1 MVASALPSPVRAGW
15 LWIPTV
21 GAILGVALLVGACSA
36 GPSPG
41 SSSSASSTAG
51 FTPMDQMRLRMRVA
65 AMAREMLVPG
75 AVALVR
81 SPAGEI
87 STTYGTTTV
96 GGRVPVSL
104 ADHVRIGSITKTWT
118 GTVILQQ
125 AHEGKLSLD
134 DPVSKFRPDVPD
146 GDHIT
151 IAELLNMRSG
161 LYNYSETRELN
172 EMGDSNPQKVWNSDE
187 LLALAYSHRPYFAPG
202 TGYHYSNTNT
212 VLLGLIA
219 ETLDA
224 KPLSQVFQDRLFT
237 PLGLKDT
244 LFPASTSSA
253 IPDPHPQGY
262 MYGNNVLT
270 MGSPA
275 AVPPDMQAA
284 AKAGTLQ
291 PSDQTSLNPSW
302 AWAAGAGIS
311 TVADLASWVEALAD
325 GKLLDPDMQAKRI
338 ASLQSTD
345 PAQPDAPQYGLAIA
359 KFGALYGHTG
369 EVPGFNTFAGT
380 DPQHKVTIVVW
391 VNLDPTVDGRA
402 AATLIAKGLIDEMY
416 GSSTPTPTR

>member
-1 MVASALPSPVRAGW
+1 M
-15 LWIPTV
+15 
-21 GAILGVALLVGACSA
+21 GACSGA
-36 GPSPG
+36 PSPSAP
-41 SSSSASSTAG
+41 SSESSTAR
-51 FTPMDQMRLRMRVA
+51 FRSIDETTLQERVA
-65 AMAREMLVPG
+65 SMAKEMLVPG
-75 AVALVR
+75 AVVLVR
-81 SPAGEI
+81 SPVGEL

-96 GGRVPVSL
+96 GGTLPVSL

-134 DPVSKFRPDVPD
+134 VPG

-151 IAELLNMRSG
+151 VADLLDMRSG
-161 LYNYSETRELN
+161 LYNYTETRELN
-172 EMGDSNPQKVWNSDE
+172 EIADNNPQKVWNPDE
-187 LLALAYSHRPYFAPG
+187 LLALAYSHPSYFAPG
-202 TGYHYSNTNT
+202 TGYRYSNTNT
-212 VLLGLIA
+212 VLLGLIV
-219 ETLDA
+219 EKLDA

-244 LFPASTSSA
+244 LFPPSTSIA

-275 AVPPDMQAA
+275 AVPPDIQAA
-284 AKAGTLQ
+284 AKAGTLR

-311 TVADLASWVEALAD
+311 TVADLATWVEALAD
-325 GKLLDPDMQAKRI
+325 GKLLDPDMQARRI
-338 ASLQSTD
+338 ASLQSTN
-345 PAQPDAPQYGLAIA
+345 PEQPDAPQYGLAIA

-391 VNLDPTVDGRA
+391 VNLDPTADGRA

-416 GSSTPTPTR
+416 GSSTTTPTR

>member
-1 MVASALPSPVRAGW
+1 MNQMW
-15 LWIPTV
+15 LRI
-21 GAILGVALLVGACSA
+21 
-36 GPSPG
+36 
-41 SSSSASSTAG
+41 
-51 FTPMDQMRLRMRVA
+51 RVS

-75 AVALVR
+75 AAALVR

-87 STTYGTTTV
+87 TTTYGTTTV

-104 ADHVRIGSITKTWT
+104 EDHVRIGSITKTWT

-151 IAELLNMRSG
+151 IAELLTMRSG

-172 EMGDSNPQKVWNSDE
+172 EAGDRDPQRVWTADE
-187 LLALAYSHRPYFAPG
+187 LLALAFSHRPYFPPG

-224 KPLSQVFQDRLFT
+224 KPLPQVFQDRLFT

-244 LFPASTSSA
+244 LFPAITSSA
-253 IPDPHPQGY
+253 IPDPHPHGY
-262 MYGNNVLT
+262 MYGTNVLT

-291 PSDQTSLNPSW
+291 PGDQTSLNPSW

-311 TVADLASWVEALAD
+311 TVADLATWVEALIE
-325 GKLLDPDMQAKRI
+325 GKLLSPDMQAKRM

-345 PAQPDAPQYGLAIA
+345 PAQADAPQYGLAIA

-369 EVPGFNTFAGT
+369 EIGGFNTFAGT
-380 DPQHKVTIVVW
+380 DPQNRVTIVVW
-391 VNLDPTVDGRA
+391 VNLDPTPDGRA
-402 AATLIAKGLIDEMY
+402 AAEIIAKGLIDEMY
-416 GSSTPTPTR
+416 RSSSPTPTR